1 MQVKETSFREEI
13 LELAYTCIASS
24 LINSLRAMIALGRAG
39 QLSQYDVTAY
49 PRGVYHPLLLLVRGT
64 LARLLLLVLLLM
76 RMLMHSYLKDP
87 VQKEG
92 CLHAGQR
99 SPSEWHMSDCLLLK
113 D

>member
-64 LARLLLLVLLLM
+64 LARLLLLVLLLLLLL
-76 RMLMHSYLKDP
+76 MLMHSYLKDP
-87 VQKEG
+87 VQQEG
-92 CLHAGQR
+92 CLHAGQK
-99 SPSEWHMSDCLLLK
+99 SPSEWQMSD
-113 D
+113 